1 MVCEGGEFG
10 GWWFCVVDVT
20 VNSLSRGEGWG
31 GADRNKSLLSCDVL
45 VLNYE
50 WIGWEF
56 VCVMEWVGGGGV
68 WMIDCR
74 R

>member
-1 MVCEGGEFG
+1 MGG
-10 GWWFCVVDVT
+10 WFCVVDVM
-20 VNSLSRGEGWG
+20 VNSLSRGR

-56 VCVMEWVGGGGV
+56 VCVTSVVME
-68 WMIDCR
+68 
-74 R
+74 

>member
-1 MVCEGGEFG
+1 MGG
-10 GWWFCVVDVT
+10 WFCVVDVM
-20 VNSLSRGEGWG
+20 VNSLSRGR

-56 VCVMEWVGGGGV
+56 VCVTSVGDGV
-68 WMIDCR
+68 GSWR
-74 R
+74 EGRGFG

>member
-1 MVCEGGEFG
+1 M
-10 GWWFCVVDVT
+10 VDVM
-20 VNSLSRGEGWG
+20 VNSLSRGR

-56 VCVMEWVGGGGV
+56 VCVTSVVMEWVVGAGGEGV

-74 R
+74 GKIDFKLRI

>member
-1 MVCEGGEFG
+1 MVLRGRCNGELFIEGGVE
-10 GWWFCVVDVT
+10 
-20 VNSLSRGEGWG
+20 
-31 GADRNKSLLSCDVL
+31 DRNKSLLSCDVL

-74 R
+74 RVK